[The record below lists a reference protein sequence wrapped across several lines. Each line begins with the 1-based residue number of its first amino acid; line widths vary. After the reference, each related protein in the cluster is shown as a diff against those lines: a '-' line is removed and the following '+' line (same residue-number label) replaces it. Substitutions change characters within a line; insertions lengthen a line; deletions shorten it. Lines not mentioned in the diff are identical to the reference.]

1 MLARMDM
8 ANDLPPIPLR
18 ALLTGRVAPL
28 GAGGVTSGI
37 AKLPAAAPL
46 MLREDGLVGDE
57 QGDLR
62 HHGGPEKALH
72 HYPFDHYAGWADEI
86 GAKAL
91 LAAAGAFG
99 ENLSTLGLTEREVAV
114 GDVFRL
120 GQAVIE
126 VSQGRQP
133 CWKLNRRFGVPDM
146 SRRVQDSGR
155 TGWYYRVIEGGRVAP
170 DAVLTR
176 IDRRAPDWTIDRL
189 SRALYGADR
198 DRGEWAAMAALD
210 LAVETARSRT
220 SKKTGR
226 TYSQD
231 PDIRWRVADM
241 ALAYDALP
249 AACAPW
255 PSRCWCT
262 WRSSVR

>member
-1 MLARMDM
+1 MLMRMDM
-8 ANDLPPIPLR
+8 ATDLPPIPLR
-18 ALLTGRVAPL
+18 ALMTGRLAPL

-37 AKLPAAAPL
+37 AKAPVAAPL

-86 GAKAL
+86 GTKAL
-91 LAAAGAFG
+91 LAAPGAFG

-133 CWKLNRRFGVPDM
+133 CWKLNRRFAVPDM

-155 TGWYYRVIEGGRVAP
+155 TGWYYRVIEGGRIAP

-189 SRALYGADR
+189 SRALYGADQ

-210 LAVETARSRT
+210 PLTPGWRALALKRLE
-220 SKKTGR
+220 TGR
-226 TYSQD
+226 IEDWDRRLYE
-231 PDIRWRVADM
+231 
-241 ALAYDALP
+241 LAA
-249 AACAPW
+249 
-255 PSRCWCT
+255 
-262 WRSSVR
+262 

>member
-1 MLARMDM
+1 MDPTR
-8 ANDLPPIPLR
+8 ALPLIPLV
-18 ALLTGRVAPL
+18 ALMTGHVAPL

-37 AKLPAAAPL
+37 AKRPVAAAV
-46 MLREDGLVGDE
+46 MLHDHGLEGDE

-72 HYPFDHYAGWADEI
+72 HYPLDHYAGWAAGI
-86 GAKAL
+86 GARPL
-91 LAAAGAFG
+91 LDAPGAFG
-99 ENLSTLGLTEREVAV
+99 ENLSTLGLAEGDVAV

-155 TGWYYRVIEGGRVAP
+155 TGWYYRVIEGGRIAP

-176 IDRRAPDWTIDRL
+176 IDRRAPDWTIERL
-189 SRALYGADR
+189 SRALYGAEP
-198 DRGEWAAMAALD
+198 DRGEWAAMAALEV
-210 LAVETARSRT
+210 LT
-220 SKKTGR
+220 
-226 TYSQD
+226 
-231 PDIRWRVADM
+231 PNWR
-241 ALAYDALP
+241 ALALRRLETGAIEDWDRRLYEQ
-249 AACAPW
+249 AA
-255 PSRCWCT
+255 
-262 WRSSVR
+262 